1 MPTPIDPRG
10 KDNPSTYFVQSQH
23 DEAEMIRLL
32 LQDQFITAGMGG
44 VLAEQQRPETF
55 QRVLDVACGPGGWV
69 LETAAHYP
77 TMQITGIDISWRMIE
92 YARAQAQARRLSR
105 QIDFQVMDA
114 MRPLEFADDTFDLVN
129 MRFASSFLHL
139 KEWSPTLRELLRVT
153 RPGGTVRITESGSDQ
168 TGGPTSNSQVYER
181 MLSMLLCAGEKAGY
195 SDNPR
200 RWGVAH
206 RLDELLTAA
215 GCQQVQMRPYR
226 LEFVAGTATGE
237 SIYQDAMYTFQNTRP
252 LIDRWGCGS
261 PDYQDLYQQML
272 VEMQQPGFHVFWNLS
287 SAWGIKASAS

>member
-10 KDNPSTYFVQSQH
+10 KDNPSTYFVHSQH

-44 VLAEQQRPETF
+44 VLEGQKHPEAF
-55 QRVLDVACGPGGWV
+55 QHVLDVACGPGGWV
-69 LETAAHYP
+69 LETASLYP
-77 TMQITGIDISWRMIE
+77 TAKITGIDISWRMIE

-105 QIDFQVMDA
+105 QATFQVMDA
-114 MRPLEFADDTFDLVN
+114 MRPLEFPDDAFDFVN

-139 KEWSPTLRELLRVT
+139 SEWASTLRELMRVT
-153 RPGGTVRITESGSDQ
+153 RPGGTVRVTESDSDQ
-168 TGGPTSNSQVYER
+168 TGGPTSNSPAYER
-181 MLSMLLCAGEKAGY
+181 LLGMLLCAGEKAGY
-195 SDNPR
+195 GDNPR

-215 GCQQVQMRPYR
+215 GYQQVQMRPYR
-226 LEFVAGTATGE
+226 LEFVAGTAAGE
-237 SIYQDAMYTFQNTRP
+237 SIYQDAMYMFQNTHP
-252 LIDRWGCGS
+252 LIDMWGCGS
-261 PDYQDLYQQML
+261 SDYQEIYQQML

-287 SAWGIKASAS
+287 SAWGIKPTD

>member
-10 KDNPSTYFVQSQH
+10 KDNPSTYFVHNQH

-32 LQDQFITAGMGG
+32 LQDQFITAGMGS
-44 VLAEQQRPETF
+44 VLAGLERPEAF
-55 QRVLDVACGPGGWV
+55 QHVLDVACGPGGWV
-69 LETAAHYP
+69 LETAALYP

-92 YARAQAQARRLSR
+92 YARAQAQARRLAR
-105 QIDFQVMDA
+105 QVDFQVMDA
-114 MRPLEFADDTFDLVN
+114 MHPLQFSDNTFDLVN

-139 KEWSPTLRELLRVT
+139 KEWPVILNELLRVA
-153 RPGGTVRITESGSDQ
+153 RPGGTVRVTESGSDQ
-168 TGGPTSNSQVYER
+168 TGGPTSNSPTYER

-195 SDNPR
+195 GDHPQ

-206 RLDELLTAA
+206 RLDELLTEA

-226 LEFVAGTATGE
+226 LEFVAGTAAGE
-237 SIYQDAMYTFQNTRP
+237 SIYQDAMYMFQNTRP
-252 LIDRWGCGS
+252 LIDTWGCGS
-261 PDYQDLYQQML
+261 TDYQELYQQML

-287 SAWGIKASAS
+287 SAWGIKAHD